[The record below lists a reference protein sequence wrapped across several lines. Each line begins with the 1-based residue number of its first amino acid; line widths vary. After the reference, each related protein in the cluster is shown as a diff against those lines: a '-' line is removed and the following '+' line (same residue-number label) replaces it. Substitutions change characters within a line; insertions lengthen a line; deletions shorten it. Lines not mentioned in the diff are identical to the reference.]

1 MRKISVLQY
10 FMKHENML
18 QNASKHYCWLTG
30 LDIEWYSRKCGV
42 ASIKTWKPSWRCQ
55 TRAT

>member
-30 LDIEWYSRKCGV
+30 LDIEWYSRQCGV
-42 ASIKTWKPSWRCQ
+42 ASIKTSQYRFNDKKV
-55 TRAT
+55 